1 MQQTVNG
8 GNKNVKEP
16 PKEMS
21 MEIRLLL
28 AFLLMGAVMFLTP
41 YFFKSATPPPGQKTA
56 KEAATAT
63 QQNAAPAAA
72 AQPAAGQKA
81 AAPTQ
86 ESEAPSAP
94 ATAQQAQPPFIIDNG
109 VFKVAFSNQG
119 ATVRSWALDRY
130 KGNDN
135 KPLELMNPVANVDF
149 PFSLY
154 FPGEKPTANVNQGYY
169 TQTADPDGLG
179 VTYEFS
185 DGHTTV
191 RKVFRFQKNSYL
203 SQVSAEVTL
212 NGQPIP
218 SLLQWRGGFGDLTV
232 ANPSNAQRTLYFS
245 VADNKLVEQNAKA
258 AKDGPVT
265 ASGTFSFA
273 GIADQYFAAV
283 FLPDGAASMT
293 KMTFSDTVHTAL
305 DEKTVPFPGVAV
317 TDGAANHFS
326 FFVGPKDLDLLRKI
340 NPKLVEV
347 VDFGW
352 WSFLAKPLF
361 LIVNWINDSFV
372 HNFGW
377 AIVLVTVLINFV
389 LFPVKM
395 TNFKSMRKMQA
406 LKPQIDAINAKY
418 KSISMRDPKK
428 AEQQQE
434 TMELYKKYGVNPMG
448 GCLPSLIQLALV
460 YPFYKVFMVAVEMR
474 GANWLWVTDLSQPEH
489 LAIKIL
495 PIIMIA
501 SQFLYQKMMPSPSTD
516 PNQARMMMLMPLIF
530 GFMFYNLPSGLVLYY
545 LTSNLVNMG
554 QQWFFNHTE
563 SAKEAVR
570 SVQPPAKKKNGR
582 K

>member
-41 YFFKSATPPPGQKTA
+41 YFFKTPTPPPGQKTT
-56 KEAATAT
+56 KEAATAP
-63 QQNAAPAAA
+63 QQNAAPAAG
-72 AQPAAGQKA
+72 QPVAGQKA
-81 AAPTQ
+81 AAPAQ
-86 ESEAPSAP
+86 EAEAPSAP
-94 ATAQQAQPPFIIDNG
+94 ATSEQAQPPFVIDNG

-135 KPLELMNPVANVDF
+135 KPLELMNTVANVDF

-154 FPGEKPTANVNQGYY
+154 FPAEKPTAKVNERYY

-232 ANPSNAQRTLYFS
+232 ANPSNAQRTLFFN
-245 VADNKLVEQNAKA
+245 VADNKLTEQNAKA

-265 ASGTFSFA
+265 ASGNFSFA

-293 KMTFSDTVHTAL
+293 KMTFSDPVRTAL
-305 DEKTVPFPGVAV
+305 DEKAVPFPGVAV

-377 AIVLVTVLINFV
+377 SIVLVTVLINFV

-418 KSISMRDPKK
+418 KNISMRDPKK

-495 PIIMIA
+495 PIIMIG

>member
-1 MQQTVNG
+1 
-8 GNKNVKEP
+8 
-16 PKEMS
+16 
-21 MEIRLLL
+21 
-28 AFLLMGAVMFLTP
+28 
-41 YFFKSATPPPGQKTA
+41 
-56 KEAATAT
+56 
-63 QQNAAPAAA
+63 
-72 AQPAAGQKA
+72 
-81 AAPTQ
+81 
-86 ESEAPSAP
+86 
-94 ATAQQAQPPFIIDNG
+94 
-109 VFKVAFSNQG
+109 
-119 ATVRSWALDRY
+119 
-130 KGNDN
+130 
-135 KPLELMNPVANVDF
+135 
-149 PFSLY
+149 
-154 FPGEKPTANVNQGYY
+154 
-169 TQTADPDGLG
+169 
-179 VTYEFS
+179 
-185 DGHTTV
+185 
-191 RKVFRFQKNSYL
+191 
-203 SQVSAEVTL
+203 
-212 NGQPIP
+212 
-218 SLLQWRGGFGDLTV
+218 
-232 ANPSNAQRTLYFS
+232 
-245 VADNKLVEQNAKA
+245 
-258 AKDGPVT
+258 
-265 ASGTFSFA
+265 
-273 GIADQYFAAV
+273 
-283 FLPDGAASMT
+283 MT

-305 DEKTVPFPGVAV
+305 DEKAVAFPGVAV

-377 AIVLVTVLINFV
+377 SIVLVTVLINFV

-418 KSISMRDPKK
+418 KSISMRDPRK

-434 TMELYKKYGVNPMG
+434 TMDLYKKYGVNPMG

-474 GANWLWVTDLSQPEH
+474 GAHWLWVTDLSQPEH

-516 PNQARMMMLMPLIF
+516 PNQARMMMIMPLVF

-570 SVQPPAKKKNGR
+570 SVQPPPKKKNGR

>member
-1 MQQTVNG
+1 MPEPVNG
-8 GNKNVKEP
+8 GNQNATQP

-21 MEIRLLL
+21 MEVRLLL

-41 YFFKSATPPPGQKTA
+41 YFFKTPTPPPA
-56 KEAATAT
+56 KKAA
-63 QQNAAPAAA
+63 QQTAAPAASPNA
-72 AQPAAGQKA
+72 PPAD
-81 AAPTQ
+81 AAPPTA
-86 ESEAPSAP
+86 EAVVEATPAVP
-94 ATAQQAQPPFIIDNG
+94 ATAQQALPPFLIDTDL
-109 VFKVAFSNQG
+109 FRIAFSNQG
-119 ATVRSWALDRY
+119 ATVRSWQLKKY

-135 KPLELMNPVANVDF
+135 KPLELMNTAANLEF

-154 FPGEKPTANVNQGYY
+154 FSGQKPTSNVNTANYK
-169 TQTADPDGLG
+169 QTGDPDGLG

-185 DGHTTV
+185 DGHTSV
-191 RKVFRFQKNSYL
+191 RKVFRFQKNSYR
-203 SQVSAEVTL
+203 SEITTEVSIDGRPVPHL
-212 NGQPIP
+212 I
-218 SLLQWRGGFGDLTV
+218 QWRGGFGDLAV
-232 ANPSNAQRTLYFS
+232 ANAPGANRTLYFN

-258 AKDGPVT
+258 AKDGPVSS
-265 ASGTFSFA
+265 SGNYSFA

-283 FLPDGAASMT
+283 FLPEGGTTMT
-293 KMTFSDTVHTAL
+293 QVTFSDTVRTAL
-305 DEKTVPFPGVAV
+305 EEKPQPFPGAAIS
-317 TDGAANHFS
+317 DGTPNRFS
-326 FFVGPKDLDLLRKI
+326 LFVGPKDLDLLKKI
-340 NPKLVEV
+340 NPKLEQV

-361 LIVNWINDSFV
+361 LVVNWINDSFV

-377 AIVLVTVLINFV
+377 AIVLVTVIINFV

-395 TNFKSMRKMQA
+395 SNFKSMRKMQA
-406 LKPQIDAINAKY
+406 LKPQIDAINEKY
-418 KSISMRDPKK
+418 KSIGMRDPRK

-434 TMELYKKYGVNPMG
+434 TMALYKKYGVNPMG
-448 GCLPSLIQLALV
+448 SCLPSLIQLALV

-474 GANWLWVTDLSQPEH
+474 GASWLWVTDLSQPEH

-501 SQFLYQKMMPSPSTD
+501 SQFVMQKMMPAASTD
-516 PNQARMMMLMPLIF
+516 PNQQRMMMLMPLIF

-563 SAKEAVR
+563 AAKEATL
-570 SVQPPAKKKNGR
+570 SVQPQPKKKNGR